1 MVFYLKVLFIVM
13 CKSLDLNYNVLA
25 NRNHKGLTVE
35 RFNRF
40 LNKSVIIVMED
51 WQSNN
56 VFVPVGIAAGYAWN
70 SDPINGYSI
79 LRSTVAI
86 GRELRFLIDINLSAL
101 TQLTQKNTQSIIWDS
116 LVLIVV
122 YLLQFQSY

>member
-1 MVFYLKVLFIVM
+1 M

-35 RFNRF
+35 RFHRF

-122 YLLQFQSY
+122 YLLQFWNY